1 VGSRPHVL
9 AVQAIRESAGDSVRR
24 LIASA
29 FVTLDGVME
38 APGHEPHPDGKNAW
52 ALRYVG
58 EDQQRY
64 KAEEVFEAGAVLLGR
79 VTYEIFAA
87 FWPTAPGDDGFAD
100 RMNSIPKYVVSGS
113 LRTAGWQ
120 NSTIIGGNPVE
131 RIAELK
137 QQPGGDILLV
147 GSADLLNSLIRHDVI
162 DEFRIMVFPVV
173 LGSGKRLFR
182 DATDMTHLQLV
193 DVRAFQ
199 SGVTVLTYRP
209 AGRVPSSR
217 YVEAFAWTQNQL
229 RSWQAAQNADRVLAT
244 VLFTDI
250 VGSTEQ
256 AAALGDQG
264 WRRLLD
270 RHDRVAR
277 AEVERFRGR
286 FVKST
291 GDGILATFD
300 APTRALRCA
309 LGLNAGLGDL
319 GLAIRSAIHTGEIE
333 FRDDDIGGIGVHIAA
348 RALAHAGGREVV
360 VTRTVRDLVT
370 GTDLAFSPLGA
381 VGLRGIPGE
390 WELFAASAG

>member
-1 VGSRPHVL
+1 VL
-9 AVQAIRESAGDSVRR
+9 KEFLTVQAIQERAEDSMRK
-24 LIASA
+24 LIASE

-38 APGHEPHPDGKNAW
+38 APGHEQHPDGKNAW
-52 ALRYVG
+52 ALRHTG

-64 KAEEVFEAGAVLLGR
+64 KVEEVFEAGAILLGR

-87 FWPTAPGDDGFAD
+87 FWPTAPNDDGFAD

-120 NSTIIGGNPVE
+120 NSIIIGGNPAE
-131 RIAELK
+131 KIAELK

-147 GSADLLNSLIRHDVI
+147 GSADLLNSLIKHDVI
-162 DEFRIMVFPVV
+162 DEYRLMVFPVV

-182 DATDMTHLQLV
+182 DATDITHLQLA
-193 DVRAFQ
+193 DSRTFE

-209 AGRVPSSR
+209 ADRVPSSK
-217 YVEAFAWTQNQL
+217 YVETFAWNQEQL

-270 RHDRVAR
+270 RHDRLAR

-309 LGLNAGLGDL
+309 FGLNAGLGDF

-348 RALAHAGGREVV
+348 RALGQAGDREVV

-370 GTDLAFSPLGA
+370 GTDLTFSPLGA
-381 VGLRGIPGE
+381 VGLRGVPGE